1 MMKNYCL
8 SLFISALFFIGCA
21 ERKVVVESELES
33 PLIANDISNQK
44 VSSFAEDAQGHIWM
58 GTFRGLN
65 RYNVHEFHQY
75 FCTDEQ
81 NSLPDNQIQTLYK
94 DSRDRLWISTVNGM
108 ALYTEQD
115 NFKRIPM
122 ETASRNSVQ
131 ILEDKSG
138 RIYINTSVSLCRY
151 DEDREAFVD
160 LLSLINNGFSIAS
173 HCFITPSND
182 LLLASSMSIKM
193 FDVETMQ
200 LKDSVAVQNYP
211 GYYAMMK
218 DGRLWMSSYAGL
230 AIYNTNTF
238 AFEEVPEIIRNCIN
252 PLFLTYASMVRHPL
266 YSILKR
272 MVCFYIIRQRVHSG
286 ISPRTDFRLLSQ
298 M

>member
-1 MMKNYCL
+1 MMKNYSL
-8 SLFISALFFIGCA
+8 SLLISALFFIGCA
-21 ERKVVVESELES
+21 ERSVVVEYEIES

-122 ETASRNSVQ
+122 ETPSRNSVQ

-138 RIYINTSVSLCRY
+138 RIYINTS
-151 DEDREAFVD
+151 
-160 LLSLINNGFSIAS
+160 AS
-173 HCFITPSND
+173 WQPANI
-182 LLLASSMSIKM
+182 
-193 FDVETMQ
+193 
-200 LKDSVAVQNYP
+200 
-211 GYYAMMK
+211 
-218 DGRLWMSSYAGL
+218 
-230 AIYNTNTF
+230 
-238 AFEEVPEIIRNCIN
+238 
-252 PLFLTYASMVRHPL
+252 
-266 YSILKR
+266 
-272 MVCFYIIRQRVHSG
+272 SG
-286 ISPRTDFRLLSQ
+286 ISVALHLPNV
-298 M
+298 